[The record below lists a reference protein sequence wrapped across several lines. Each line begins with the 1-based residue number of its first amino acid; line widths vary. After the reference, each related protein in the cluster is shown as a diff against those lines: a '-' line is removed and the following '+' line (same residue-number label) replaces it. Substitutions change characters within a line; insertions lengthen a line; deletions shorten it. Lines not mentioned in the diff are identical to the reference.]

1 MINNII
7 IFATEIVGS
16 SYPMI
21 RKFPNLLS
29 PSSTTIWD
37 EIEEMG
43 ERDDREYDRMY
54 NKERERDDRYWD
66 ENERMGERRGRRRR
80 YR

>member
-1 MINNII
+1 
-7 IFATEIVGS
+7 
-16 SYPMI
+16 
-21 RKFPNLLS
+21 
-29 PSSTTIWD
+29 
-37 EIEEMG
+37 MG